1 MISRCTHP
9 YQEGS
14 YAPLSSWYRHCPH
27 RGSRRGRLSLNRLD
41 THTTSI
47 PCLRHD
53 ISELYPQPDPV
64 SRSDQCRRRRKGLPH
79 RLHQ

>member
-1 MISRCTHP
+1 MISRCTHLR
-9 YQEGS
+9 QEGS

-27 RGSRRGRLSLNRLD
+27 RGSSRGRLSLNRLD

-53 ISELYPQPDPV
+53 ISELYPPV
-64 SRSDQCRRRRKGLPH
+64 SYTHLTLPTSE
-79 RLHQ
+79 LV